1 LLSGAG
7 DTADV
12 AQRDRPD
19 LRLFSDQLWAN
30 VQKRLAAVAVPRPV
44 QGSDEV
50 QAFWGKR
57 RPRHLLPGKGF
68 CGCCGRT
75 LRVFG
80 QDYLRCEAAYNGGCR
95 NRSHVRRSK
104 LEAQVLQA
112 LRSQLMAPEL
122 VAACITA
129 FNPELATL
137 SAALNAGYE
146 QARRELKVVR
156 TKIANLID
164 AISDGR
170 SSSSIMARLGD
181 LEAQEETPAAKVN
194 PMTGLSAA
202 LHPAIATV
210 YAERVAALEAE
221 LTNPDNR
228 AALEAARALVDRVV
242 MHPPE
247 SDGDPPGIEVIGELI
262 ELLKA
267 AGIGANDN
275 TLGEAQGVDVLGLFA
290 SSVKDDPR
298 AQPHT
303 REFMVV

>member
-1 LLSGAG
+1 VPTPVPGSGEA
-7 DTADV
+7 
-12 AQRDRPD
+12 
-19 LRLFSDQLWAN
+19 
-30 VQKRLAAVAVPRPV
+30 
-44 QGSDEV
+44 

-57 RPRHLLPGKGF
+57 RPRHLLTGKAV

-129 FNPELATL
+129 FNTELATL
-137 SAALNAGYE
+137 SATLNAGSE
-146 QARRELKVVR
+146 LARRELKMVR
-156 TKIANLID
+156 SKIANLID

-170 SSSSIMARLGD
+170 SSSSIMAKLGD
-181 LEAQEETPAAKVN
+181 LEAQEEALAAKAK
-194 PMTGLSAA
+194 PMTSLPAA
-202 LHPAIATV
+202 LHPTIATV
-210 YAERVAALEAE
+210 YADRVAALEAE
-221 LTNPDNR
+221 LVNPDNR
-228 AALEAARALVDRVV
+228 AALEAARALIDRVV
-242 MHPPE
+242 VHPPE
-247 SDGDPPGIEVIGELI
+247 TDGDPPGIEVIGELI

-275 TLGEAQGVDVLGLFA
+275 TPGQTQGADVLGLFA

-298 AQPHT
+298 AQPLAGSKGGALALLSHPSV
-303 REFMVV
+303 RSRVR